1 MVKAQ
6 SPPGVSLRD
15 LKVLR
20 PDKPGLSCRMKG
32 EEQEGVGRNE
42 VDREL
47 Y

>member
-1 MVKAQ
+1 MVKEQ
-6 SPPGVSLRD
+6 PPPGVSLRA

-20 PDKPGLSCRMKG
+20 LDKPGLSCRMKG
-32 EEQEGVGRNE
+32 EEEEGVARNE